1 MCFLFNPT
9 YKATVGVLGA
19 ILKLENVMVW
29 SLRIFIKFG
38 SKKTK
43 LDKGVLAEAES
54 EFSLE
59 QGSREEEERVSKEKI
74 RNKLYGSIMSTAK

>member
-43 LDKGVLAEAES
+43 LDKGVLAEVES

-59 QGSREEEERVSKEKI
+59 QGSREKEERISKRKSEI
-74 RNKLYGSIMSTAK
+74 NFMEL

>member
-9 YKATVGVLGA
+9 NKATVGVLGA
-19 ILKLENVMVW
+19 ILKLENVMVR
-29 SLRIFIKFG
+29 SLRIFIKLG

-59 QGSREEEERVSKEKI
+59 QGSREEEERV
-74 RNKLYGSIMSTAK
+74 

>member
-1 MCFLFNPT
+1 
-9 YKATVGVLGA
+9 
-19 ILKLENVMVW
+19 MVW

-43 LDKGVLAEAES
+43 LDKEVLVEES

-59 QGSREEEERVSKEKI
+59 QGSREEEERISKRKSEI
-74 RNKLYGSIMSTAK
+74 NFMEV